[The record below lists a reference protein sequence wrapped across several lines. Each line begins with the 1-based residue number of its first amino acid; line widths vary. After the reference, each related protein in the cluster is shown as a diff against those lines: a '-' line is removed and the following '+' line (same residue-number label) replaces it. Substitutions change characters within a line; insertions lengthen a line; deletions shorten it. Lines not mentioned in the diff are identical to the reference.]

1 MHSSPPATAKRD
13 LLVAIENH
21 VGCFGGWFILWVRLV
36 IVEMA
41 MMDLVLRVTLVN
53 TVWCLDGWLCLWVRM
68 VILVSV
74 VKNAFS
80 RWFRRDN
87 GCVLGFD
94 CKSVKTKLGRVE
106 FRIWPQW
113 CGISKLRID
122 WVKFGIWFISIGVL
136 TSEGESLLVQH
147 ASGGG
152 FNRESWGVGVWMI
165 FQRKRFN
172 MRFNGFQR
180 VEMGVLFLLLE
191 VHEVCQ
197 VSVVLVL
204 YMRKWSRSV
213 VQKDAGESRE
223 LRLNANISIH
233 VVTKIV
239 EVSSRACNWD
249 YGDLGLMVVFSRW
262 SLLIRGVQKWGKFMV
277 YTHQVRS
284 QEKMMIT
291 NYAWFAARWS

>member
-21 VGCFGGWFILWVRLV
+21 VGCFGGWFSLWVRLV

-41 MMDLVLRVTLVN
+41 MTDLVLRVTLVN

-68 VILVSV
+68 VTLVSV
-74 VKNAFS
+74 VKKAFS
-80 RWFRRDN
+80 RWFQRDN

-122 WVKFGIWFISIGVL
+122 WVKFGIWFISRGVL

-191 VHEVCQ
+191 VVFVDSRGTKVGWSWIAGFRRTAGFRRFNKV
-197 VSVVLVL
+197 VSLFLNWWADRNYKIRENRVWQEQTRILWVMGQTAKPVREYREELNHQ
-204 YMRKWSRSV
+204 S
-213 VQKDAGESRE
+213 QNQINES
-223 LRLNANISIH
+223 
-233 VVTKIV
+233 T
-239 EVSSRACNWD
+239 
-249 YGDLGLMVVFSRW
+249 
-262 SLLIRGVQKWGKFMV
+262 
-277 YTHQVRS
+277 
-284 QEKMMIT
+284 
-291 NYAWFAARWS
+291 